1 MTNNRIKDMA
11 ASERPYEKT
20 LEFGIGSLS
29 DAELL
34 ALLLRSGT
42 KDVSAIELAQTV
54 LNAHPTI
61 KGLPG
66 LNYMSVSELTKIK
79 GVGKVKACQIL
90 AITEISK
97 RMSRESFKP
106 NITFN
111 SPSTVADYF
120 MEECRYKTVES
131 VFLLYLNS
139 QNAIIKWKEL
149 STGTVNASL
158 LSPRELFLD
167 ALKNDAV
174 SLILLHNHPSGNP
187 CPSDKDIVI
196 TERIRKLGEELGIKL
211 LDHIIIG
218 DKKYY
223 SFSEEGLI

>member
-1 MTNNRIKDMA
+1 
-11 ASERPYEKT
+11 
-20 LEFGIGSLS
+20 
-29 DAELL
+29 
-34 ALLLRSGT
+34 
-42 KDVSAIELAQTV
+42 
-54 LNAHPTI
+54 
-61 KGLPG
+61 
-66 LNYMSVSELTKIK
+66 
-79 GVGKVKACQIL
+79 
-90 AITEISK
+90 
-97 RMSRESFKP
+97 
-106 NITFN
+106 
-111 SPSTVADYF
+111 
-120 MEECRYKTVES
+120 

-187 CPSDKDIVI
+187 SPSDKDIVI